1 MNKIIFQ
8 AIITVMLFFGLWSY
22 LSDFQWIELLQIEKI
37 SKKTEKELG
46 NLMWKAFQAEYSSL
60 EHEEVFASVDSLLT
74 HLCEA
79 NNINRSDIKLH
90 LLNHQAINAFAMPDG
105 HIVVFSGLLTD
116 AANQEEIAAVLAHE
130 LAHLSH
136 GHVLQKLV
144 KEIGLAVLISV
155 GTGSNNMEIIR
166 QMAKVLSSSAFDRRL
181 EKQADESA
189 VKSMIKAQL
198 NPAPFADFLTRM
210 SEAEG
215 NNSEVL
221 RWVST
226 HPDSEERAKK
236 VLEMVDAAEGK
247 KYISV
252 ISSAHW
258 LELQKE
264 LRQETFEA
272 E

>member
-1 MNKIIFQ
+1 MNKPLFQ

-22 LSDFQWIELLQIEKI
+22 LSEFKWVELLQIEKI

-46 NLMWKAFQAEYSSL
+46 KLMWKAFEAEYSTL
-60 EHEEVFASVDSLLT
+60 EHEEVYNSVDSLLT
-74 HLCEA
+74 HLCDA
-79 NNINRSDIKLH
+79 NDIDREEIKLH

-130 LAHLSH
+130 LAHLEH

-144 KEIGLAVLISV
+144 KEVGLAVLISV
-155 GTGSNNMEIIR
+155 GTGSNNMDVIR

-181 EKQADESA
+181 EKQADKSA
-189 VKSMIKAQL
+189 VKSLIKAQL
-198 NPAPFADFLTRM
+198 NPAPFADFLMRM

-215 NNSEVL
+215 NSSELL

-226 HPDSEERAKK
+226 HPDSQERAQK
-236 VLEMVDAAEGK
+236 VLEMAEAAEGK
-247 KYISV
+247 KYYPV
-252 ISSAHW
+252 ISSEHW
-258 LELQKE
+258 LGLQQELKKAA
-264 LRQETFEA
+264 FKA
-272 E
+272 D